1 MDCEL
6 GSGLMIPLKE
16 SIQQF
21 KGSRDPASV
30 RVIFALLA
38 VAVAWGIYLM
48 AGPRP
53 WEDSIVKRLAT
64 GKSLKLEHFIQ
75 IGVWWGVAA
84 GFLASLVAL
93 ATVKWWSLPQAAV
106 YPDLEP
112 PSRRAVR
119 WTWFFAAAAMLLA
132 AWPRYARMDHSL
144 WNDEEYHL
152 RSYVLGEFTP
162 TEEGRLTFKAVTWP
176 EAIFLNE
183 KGNHHIWASFEN
195 RLGHFL
201 SGHAPGDHTFS
212 EAGLRLVPFVSG
224 ILTVGTLVLLGSAL
238 GGPRAGLAAGLILA
252 LHPWHVRWSVEI
264 RGYSTMLFAI
274 TAGLLCL
281 VRALQTNRWRWW
293 FGFAAAQAL
302 FLLCFAGSVY
312 VVAAQNV
319 VALLVIWRSGA
330 PGTIRRGGAARLI
343 TAGIFSFIP
352 TALVLGPHVPQLAA
366 YLKSANEYAPIGVG
380 WFTDLWTHLVTGLRP
395 SGDPPGTSLGIALS
409 DLTAA
414 APWKNGIVFGLI
426 PLLTLGGLAALLRQ
440 DWRTRLVAGTLS
452 LATLLAIVHNALS
465 GAPFLTW
472 YLLYLL
478 PLFALSL
485 VWAARGLMALHPRA
499 LTSLPLI
506 FAVLFSLFTASAL
519 GKIMHIPR
527 QPIREAVA
535 AMRGSAPALEQAD
548 PKILTASFGDGARQM
563 LSYDPRLRILKSP
576 ADLETLI
583 QVAITSQ
590 QPLFLCLRGP
600 AAMAQENPAL
610 LQAVTNDPRWQRL
623 PSVLG
628 MEAMLSYDLY
638 RFAPE
643 SIGRLRLNP

>member
-1 MDCEL
+1 
-6 GSGLMIPLKE
+6 
-16 SIQQF
+16 
-21 KGSRDPASV
+21 
-30 RVIFALLA
+30 
-38 VAVAWGIYLM
+38 M

-53 WEDSIVKRLAT
+53 WEDSIVKRLAS
-64 GKSLKLEHFIQ
+64 GRSLKLEHYIQ
-75 IGVWWGVAA
+75 IGVWWGAAA
-84 GFLASLVAL
+84 GFLASLVGL

-106 YPDLEP
+106 YPDLQP
-112 PSRRAVR
+112 PSRTVVR
-119 WTWFFAAAAMLLA
+119 WTWFFAIAATLLA

-152 RSYVLGEFTP
+152 RSYVLGEFKP
-162 TEEGRLTFKAVTWP
+162 TEDGSLTFEAVTWP

-183 KGNHHIWASFEN
+183 KGNHHIWASIEN

-201 SGHAPGDHTFS
+201 SGHPPGDYTFS

-224 ILTVGTLVLLGSAL
+224 ILTVGTLVLLGAAL
-238 GGPRAGLAAGLILA
+238 GSPRAGLAAGLILA

-312 VVAAQNV
+312 VIAAQNG

-330 PGTIRRGGAARLI
+330 PGTVRLAGAARLI

-352 TALVLGPHVPQLAA
+352 TALILGPHVPQLAA
-366 YLKSANEYAPIGVG
+366 YLKSANEYAPIGVD
-380 WFTDLWTHLVTGLRP
+380 WFTDLWAHLVTGLRP
-395 SGDPPGTSLGIALS
+395 SGDLPGTSLGIALS
-409 DLTAA
+409 DLSAA
-414 APWKNGIVFGLI
+414 APWKGWIVFGLI
-426 PLLTLGGLAALLRQ
+426 PLLTLGGLGALLRQ
-440 DWRTRLVAGTLS
+440 DWRTRLVAGTLL
-452 LATLLAIVHNALS
+452 LAAGLAIVHNALS

-478 PLFALSL
+478 PLFAFSL

-527 QPIREAVA
+527 QPIRGVVA
-535 AMRGSAPALEQAD
+535 AMRGSAPALAKVD

-563 LSYDPRLRILKSP
+563 LSYDPRLRLLKSP
-576 ADLETLI
+576 ADLEALI
-583 QVAITSQ
+583 QLAITSQ

-600 AAMAQENPAL
+600 AAMAQENPVL
-610 LQAVTNDPRWQRL
+610 LQAVTADPRWQRL
-623 PSVLG
+623 APVLG

-643 SIGRLRLNP
+643 SVSRLQLNP